1 MDASAR
7 CKRSDCSL
15 GAILAVTPRAIASPD
30 WQHPV
35 GRRVRLG
42 GVARSAYRVRVAS
55 REIEAIARRA
65 ASCVTI
71 IPASR

>member
-1 MDASAR
+1 MDAPAR

-15 GAILAVTPRAIASPD
+15 GAVLAVTPRAIASPD
-30 WQHPV
+30 CQHLV
-35 GRRVRLG
+35 GRHVRPG